1 MKKQVKILKS
11 GFLMVLGALLLIQG
25 ASIALAAGGGNGGSV
40 GVGNKVPEV
49 LSFSLYE
56 NDHVTGTSSF
66 TPMTSYWIDIVAKD
80 KNKEIDLDQV
90 KITLFHDSNNLSAG
104 TVAVAGDEKTAVII
118 TWDKGASWGALTPS
132 VDDGTG
138 SWAVVGQSYTADSGV
153 QATWKIN
160 FTVGKVSS
168 ETTGTEDWDL
178 EIIATDVAG
187 APSVP
192 FTGFGNTMNW
202 YGEITSEV
210 TTEFDF
216 GTLVVGDVDK
226 PITLVNGGA
235 KAFFDTYPVTNGAYK
250 FEVKTSAMWGTLNF
264 GTDITALKVDDDA
277 VLDGDT
283 LLVSTTYQVLPGHT
297 ADAATSESGATVSLY
312 AWISLASEGLETG
325 NHAGTLFVSILAD

>member
-1 MKKQVKILKS
+1 MKRQMKIVKA

-25 ASIALAAGGGNGGSV
+25 ASIALAAQGGNGGKV

-49 LSFSLYE
+49 LSFSIYE
-56 NDHVTGTSSF
+56 NDHVTATSSF

-80 KNKEIDLDQV
+80 KNKETDLDQV
-90 KITLFHDSNNLSAG
+90 KITLFHDSNNLAAG
-104 TVAVAGDEKTAVII
+104 TAAVAGDEKTAVII
-118 TWDKGASWGALTPS
+118 TWNKGASWGSLTPT

-138 SWAVVGQSYTADSGV
+138 SWAVVGQSYTVDSGV

-178 EIIATDVAG
+178 EIIATDETA
-187 APSVP
+187 APSTP
-192 FTGFGNTMNW
+192 FTGFGNSMNW
-202 YGEITSEV
+202 YGEISSEV

-235 KAFFDTYPVTNGAYK
+235 KSFFDAYPITNGNYK
-250 FEVKTSAMWGTLNF
+250 VEVKTSATWGTLNF

-277 VLDGDT
+277 VIDGDT
-283 LLVSTTYQVLPGHT
+283 LSVSTAYQVVPGHT
-297 ADAATSESGATVSLY
+297 SDAATAEGGATIPLY

-325 NHAGTLFVSILAD
+325 NHSGTLFISILAD